1 MGMLRTCT
9 VFVAA
14 VLLSAC
20 GSTGIGVGGELVAA
34 DADCLLLAELGTS
47 DGWPFTVPDGFEIR
61 FDPPAILNATGEIV
75 AAEGGVIEG
84 DGQAG
89 QRDSAGTSCDRGDV
103 TVIDIESIAA
113 VTPRDPADEQ
123 PTAGRSPAWASPGSA
138 SMASEWS
145 CEAPDHGDYFLEELF
160 ATPEEALRSVATGNP
175 DDYIVQRRVEDV
187 FEYALLGPGD
197 VLDQLVEV
205 LREDDQ
211 WGVLAV
217 TSCIGYGPGSQ

>member
-1 MGMLRTCT
+1 MAGCCASDIIMGMLRTCT

-14 VLLSAC
+14 VLVSAC

-47 DGWPFTVPDGFEIR
+47 DGWPFTVPDGF
-61 FDPPAILNATGEIV
+61 V